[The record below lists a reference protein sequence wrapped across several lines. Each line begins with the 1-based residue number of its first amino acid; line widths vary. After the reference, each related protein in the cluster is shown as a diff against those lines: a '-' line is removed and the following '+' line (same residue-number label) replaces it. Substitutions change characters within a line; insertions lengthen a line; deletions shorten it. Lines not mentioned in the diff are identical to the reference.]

1 MSIRVIYD
9 RQADVLRLLTDKKG
23 QTSTP
28 LVELVDVVLDL
39 VADESDEVTALE
51 IIGASAYL
59 PLGRRG
65 YDAATDTLTLGTV
78 DNPKHVT
85 RSENIVTYWQP
96 DEYEP
101 ETLLEPAGIAI
112 RQASEHLNGIT

>member
-1 MSIRVIYD
+1 MRVIYD

-101 ETLLEPAGIAI
+101 ETQLEPAGIAI